1 MNVTFRPKRVFVLD
15 TNVLLHDSSSLFAF
29 KGVTV
34 VIPFVVLEEL
44 DTFKKNNTEIGRN
57 ARAVIRTLDEF
68 RSVGS
73 LGEGV
78 EINHNTGSRIKVI
91 QTPAK
96 ITNPSLCSTI
106 RDNAIIQTV
115 QNLHNEGFKVTLVTK
130 DINARVKSD
139 SLNLDSE
146 DYMAGVVEEETFYKG
161 WTRVSIPALDLKAA
175 TGQKVSELVVG
186 KQLDLNPNEFIILQS
201 ENNTENN
208 KIFRFLGGKN
218 FKQVHSPMLKW
229 NFAAKNIEQLM
240 ALDLLMDDDIK
251 LVSLMGPAG
260 TGKTFL
266 ALLAGMQKVINE
278 REYRKLLVTRPVVA
292 LGSDIGY
299 LPGDMQEKLHN
310 WMKPI
315 HDNLEYIFS
324 EKKKTSAND
333 GETDMGSRAKDRRH
347 QRRHPSSS
355 SSDDSREVELL
366 QNRGI
371 LSIEA
376 ITYMRGRSIP
386 NQFIFIDEVQ
396 NLTPHE
402 VKTIVSRAGEGSKV
416 ILAGDP
422 HQIDSPYLDF
432 ISNGLTITAEKF
444 KEQPIAGTVY
454 LEKSERSKLAE
465 IAAHIL

>member
-1 MNVTFRPKRVFVLD
+1 MTTTFRPKRVFVLD
-15 TNVLLHDSSSLFAF
+15 TNVLLHDSASIFAF

-57 ARAVIRTLDEF
+57 ARAVIRMLDEF
-68 RSVGS
+68 RSQGS
-73 LGEGV
+73 LSEGV

-91 QTPAK
+91 PTPEK
-96 ITNPSLCSTI
+96 LTSPSLCSAI
-106 RDNAIIQTV
+106 RDNAIIQTA
-115 QNLHNEGFKVTLVTK
+115 QNLNNEGFKVTLVTK

-161 WTRVSIPALDLKAA
+161 WIRVSIPAVTLKAA
-175 TGQKVSELVVG
+175 TSQKLVEIVQE
-186 KQLDLNPNEFIILQS
+186 KQLELNPNEFIILQS
-201 ENNTENN
+201 ENNSENN
-208 KIFRFLGGKN
+208 KIFRFLGGTN
-218 FKQVHSPMLKW
+218 FKQIHSPKLKW

-240 ALDLLMDDDIK
+240 ALDLLLDDSIS
-251 LVSLMGPAG
+251 LVSLLGPAG

-266 ALLAGMQKVINE
+266 ALLAGLQKVINE
-278 REYRKLLVTRPVVA
+278 RVYRKLLVTRPVVA
-292 LGSDIGY
+292 LGGDIGY

-315 HDNLEYIFS
+315 HDNLEFIFS
-324 EKKKTSAND
+324 ENKNSSESKEDNL
-333 GETDMGSRAKDRRH
+333 GSRAKERRY

-355 SSDDSREVELL
+355 DDSKEVELL

-416 ILAGDP
+416 VLAGDP

-454 LEKSERSKLAE
+454 LEKSERSRLAE
-465 IAAHIL
+465 IAARIL